1 MPHMYDLKKMMNE
14 ILTRLFDAEQLDS
27 IAKDLDPTF
36 DMHEITGFI
45 KSIPIPR
52 QVAAETLLRHFRQES
67 QFVELIGLII
77 SNNGSYLYGTKV
89 KIPFIDRLLKL
100 LEGKKWI
107 YDPRLGRFKRDQSAA
122 QSADWGFM
130 QEGEEYHLSFVSIDI
145 VSNSEL
151 VLSNVKVDIEN
162 TYSKLRSY
170 IAKHVEAN
178 DGRIWYWH
186 GDGGLAV
193 FHDYVGVRNSMIS
206 MISILS
212 YLPVFNLCENELR
225 PQDDIKLRIG
235 INYGKAEYKND
246 TSKIVSEDLKLAE
259 DLEKNFTSPNSIT
272 TSGVVYQFLPHEIR
286 KNLEVIGERE
296 DLKIYKYQVL

>member
-1 MPHMYDLKKMMNE
+1 MPYMYDLKKMMNE
-14 ILTRLFDAEQLDS
+14 IMTRLFDAEQLDS

-52 QVAAETLLRHFRQES
+52 QVAVDTLLRHFRQES
-67 QFVELIGLII
+67 QFIELIGLIV
-77 SNNGSYLYGTKV
+77 SNNDSYLYGTKV
-89 KIPFIDRLLKL
+89 KIPFLDRLLKL

-130 QEGEEYHLSFVSIDI
+130 LEGEEYHLSFVSIDI

-151 VLSNVKVDIEN
+151 VLANVKVDIEN
-162 TYSKLRSY
+162 TYSRLRSY
-170 IAKHVEAN
+170 ISKHVEAN

-193 FHDYVGVRNSMIS
+193 FHDYSGVRNSIIS

-259 DLEKNFTSPNSIT
+259 DLEKNFASPNSIIA
-272 TSGVVYQFLPHEIR
+272 SGVVYQFLPHEIR
-286 KNLEVIGERE
+286 RNLEDVGERE
-296 DLKIYKYQVL
+296 GLKIYKYQVL